1 MNRLHPLSRP
11 KTTPT
16 KNSMWGES
24 GASPNRK
31 KALYPMYQIARLQ
44 KEIDEH
50 SPVKVPRHPKRVPPT
65 GYSGNPDSPRYAK
78 DSRLAHVQVH
88 SLETTQ
94 MYHELAGAALGAGT
108 RRRTKVNRCSLVMQ
122 EVSPSVLEEAA
133 FDSNEL
139 STFFRLSQIT
149 GFSKARLAGIFE
161 KWSAVTRHEDMSFSQ
176 FSPWMKSLGFDDNI
190 VVEQLFHAF
199 DEDGGGSISFP
210 ECTIGLSFVL
220 SRDIKLPQFQ
230 VGSNQPE
237 FWEIAFRFFD
247 RDAKG
252 VVDKVGVT
260 KLIMAALKVGCRQ
273 SSEYADQLLA
283 LISPGDHNS
292 TNVGEFGALGS
303 AIPEVYRFF
312 RQVLQIQN
320 KASSS
325 LEFQNGKARALRH
338 LKNAVNGIDEGNEP
352 MISGLL
358 DGVGSDV
365 VSNLLPTWT
374 PQATAPAG
382 IGA

>member
-1 MNRLHPLSRP
+1 M
-11 KTTPT
+11 
-16 KNSMWGES
+16 G
-24 GASPNRK
+24 
-31 KALYPMYQIARLQ
+31 
-44 KEIDEH
+44 
-50 SPVKVPRHPKRVPPT
+50 
-65 GYSGNPDSPRYAK
+65 
-78 DSRLAHVQVH
+78 
-88 SLETTQ
+88 Q

-139 STFFRLSQIT
+139 STFFRL
-149 GFSKARLAGIFE
+149 
-161 KWSAVTRHEDMSFSQ
+161 SQ

-374 PQATAPAG
+374 PQATAQAG